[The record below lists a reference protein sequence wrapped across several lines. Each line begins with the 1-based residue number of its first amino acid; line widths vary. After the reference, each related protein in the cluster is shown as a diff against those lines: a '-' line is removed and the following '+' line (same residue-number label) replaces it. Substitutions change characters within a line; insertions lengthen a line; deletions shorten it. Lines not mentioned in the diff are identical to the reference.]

1 MLPSAS
7 CSESYAILEEVS
19 GRTLNVYGHLMKGRD
34 DAHKGTAEELA
45 EEILGK
51 KRRGDSAE
59 MRV

>member
-1 MLPSAS
+1 
-7 CSESYAILEEVS
+7 
-19 GRTLNVYGHLMKGRD
+19 MKGRD